1 MEHALNVP
9 SQLLDDVQAHLGV
22 IIPVIDET
30 MEVRKQRMPCCTGVI
45 SLTTSVAQQ
54 VPINEFDGKVV
65 YGEKRGAAG
74 ACLVRPHVLDAI
86 DVFAS
91 FLLDHVARL
100 HPARAAVHASA
111 TNAYSRPH
119 TYAHITANIL
129 LWKESGN

>member
-91 FLLDHVARL
+91 SSWTMLLACILPGRLCMYQQQTHIHVRT
-100 HPARAAVHASA
+100 HAHM
-111 TNAYSRPH
+111 H
-119 TYAHITANIL
+119 T
-129 LWKESGN
+129 